1 MIDYNEDLGKIGK
14 KLILVEPFYGYFLSQ
29 LNKRITK
36 EVPTGAVG
44 KNGINVDLMINP
56 EFWDSLDTPE
66 KKMGLLK
73 HELLHVAFEHLTMG
87 EEYEDKV
94 LLNIACD
101 VEINQYIEKSWLPTE
116 DALLPSSFP
125 ELNLPL
131 KAGSRTYYKLLQKDL
146 GTGKSEALDNL
157 HKQMTEQGSGH
168 PFDHSSWKEFDGL
181 SEAEKELIKKQVEY
195 QLKEVYENNVGKEPG
210 NIPGELKGI
219 IEKLYEETPP
229 VIDWK
234 GYFRRFVSNSN
245 KIYTRKSRRKLN
257 KRYYENPGIKI
268 KQKQNILAAIDTS
281 GSVSDRD
288 LQEFFA
294 ETKHM
299 HKAGVAITIIEC
311 DTKIHKVYDYDP
323 KKDITIHGRGGTS
336 FHPVIDFY
344 KENARKYDS
353 LVYLTDG
360 EAQAPEH
367 PKKPILWLISSGR
380 VKNENLPGLV
390 IQMQHK

>member
-131 KAGSRTYYKLLQKDL
+131 KAGSRTYYKLLQKGL

-294 ETKHM
+294 EIKHM
-299 HKAGVAITIIEC
+299 HKSGVAITIIEC

-344 KENARKYDS
+344 KENSRKYDS

-367 PKKPILWLISSGR
+367 PKKPILWLLASGR
-380 VKNENLPGLV
+380 YKNEELPGLV